1 MAGHVLHP
9 VYASGSTT
17 AADLDA
23 QL

>member
-9 VYASGSTT
+9 VSASGSTT